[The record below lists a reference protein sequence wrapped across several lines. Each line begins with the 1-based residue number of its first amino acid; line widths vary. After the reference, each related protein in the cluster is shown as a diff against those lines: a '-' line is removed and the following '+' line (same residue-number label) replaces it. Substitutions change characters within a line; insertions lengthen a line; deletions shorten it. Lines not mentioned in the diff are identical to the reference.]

1 MNIGFYVDS
10 VNADGPNSAIFK
22 ALNEAV
28 TNHEATDASV
38 FYNDID
44 FNPMET
50 KFGMFN
56 STDLWAFTGVLVST
70 TVANTMRA
78 LKVVNKLQT
87 MYLYNE
93 EDEGHKDLLGLLR
106 ITDRGKI
113 ITRSE
118 QEDRKVYRLTGK
130 TSTVIPDLK
139 ITKIFEAAQ

>member
-1 MNIGFYVDS
+1 MNIGFYI
-10 VNADGPNSAIFK
+10 NATNANAPNDEIFR

-28 TNHEATDASV
+28 TNQEVTDASV
-38 FYNDID
+38 FYNDVD

-70 TVANTMRA
+70 TLANTMRA
-78 LKVVNKLQT
+78 LKIVNKLKP
-87 MYLYNE
+87 MYLYNK
-93 EDEGHKDLLGLLR
+93 EDPGHKDLLGLIQVQNR
-106 ITDRGKI
+106 VSI

-118 QEDRKVYRLTGK
+118 QENKEVYRLTGRN
-130 TSTVIPDLK
+130 TVVIPDLK

>member
-1 MNIGFYVDS
+1 MNIGFYIDS
-10 VNADGPNSAIFK
+10 INADGPNSAIFK

-38 FYNDID
+38 FSNDID
-44 FNPMET
+44 FNPVET

-56 STDLWAFTGVLVST
+56 STDLWAFPGVLVSI
-70 TVANTMRA
+70 TVANSMRA

-93 EDEGHKDLLGLLR
+93 EDEGHKDLLGLLQ
-106 ITDRGKI
+106 ITDRVKI
-113 ITRSE
+113 ITRSK
-118 QEDRKVYRLTGK
+118 QADRKVYRLTGK

>member
-106 ITDRGKI
+106 ITDRVKI

>member
-10 VNADGPNSAIFK
+10 INANSPNDVIFK

-93 EDEGHKDLLGLLR
+93 ADEGHRDLLGLLQIAGR
-106 ITDRGKI
+106 VKI
-113 ITRSE
+113 ITRSK
-118 QEDRKVYRLTGK
+118 QENQKVYRLTGQ
-130 TSTVIPDLK
+130 TSTIIPDLK
-139 ITKIFEAAQ
+139 ITKIFEVAQ

>member
-10 VNADGPNSAIFK
+10 VNANSPNDAIFK

-93 EDEGHKDLLGLLR
+93 ADEGHRDLLGLLQIVGR
-106 ITDRGKI
+106 VKI
-113 ITRSE
+113 ITRSK
-118 QEDRKVYRLTGK
+118 QENQKVYRLTGQ

-139 ITKIFEAAQ
+139 ITKIFEVAQ